1 MTALLLAVS
10 KGNLDA
16 VRILVQY
23 NANIY
28 SKTKQGLDVMHLCAQ
43 GNYPE
48 MLVYFYE
55 LGVILSSTDDK
66 GGTPLH

>member
-1 MTALLLAVS
+1 
-10 KGNLDA
+10 
-16 VRILVQY
+16 
-23 NANIY
+23 
-28 SKTKQGLDVMHLCAQ
+28 MHLCAQ